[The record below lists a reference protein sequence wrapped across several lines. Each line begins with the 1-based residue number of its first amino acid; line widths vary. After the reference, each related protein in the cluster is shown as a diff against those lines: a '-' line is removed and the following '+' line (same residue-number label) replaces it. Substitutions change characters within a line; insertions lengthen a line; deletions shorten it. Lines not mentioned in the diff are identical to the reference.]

1 MGVMSSSVLVSRVK
15 SKPLVQ
21 MLLAQM
27 MAFVFA
33 LLFNSMLPSGQLMT
47 AAGILLPPNLKVV
60 SGGVLLHNYL
70 MLQLSEVMT
79 KSSDLLLQLCN

>member
-1 MGVMSSSVLVSRVK
+1 MGVVSSSVLVSRVK
-15 SKPLVQ
+15 PYPLVQ

-33 LLFNSMLPSGQLMT
+33 SLFSSMLPSGQLMT
-47 AAGILLPPNLKVV
+47 AAGMLLPPNFKVV
-60 SGGVLLHNYL
+60 SGGVLLHNSL
-70 MLQLSEVMT
+70 ILPLSEVMT